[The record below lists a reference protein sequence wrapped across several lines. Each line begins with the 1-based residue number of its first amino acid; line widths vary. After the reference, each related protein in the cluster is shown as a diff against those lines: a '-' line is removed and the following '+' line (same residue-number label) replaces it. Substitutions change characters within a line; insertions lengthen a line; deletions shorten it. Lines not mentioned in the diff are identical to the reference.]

1 MPLLDHMA
9 WFGSKFNL
17 FLVYFVPFDWK
28 FNSSHSSHSPLETT
42 FSLKPTGMW
51 SVSPARWVIKVTSS
65 ISWKTSRF
73 SFTVDTLVKK
83 QSHSMRATRHAY
95 CLPVLWNGAVSVQ
108 DVVNPTSDPWLAIL
122 WVNQGGI
129 FCWNRMGDIQ
139 LSLILP
145 LQSSAFSKKNV
156 QSIPQQQWWK
166 TGLCLETWVTFEDFL
181 GYLHHLHTMWAGP
194 AGFLKGNKMSSQWH
208 HFYLYAL
215 LSGAK

>member
-17 FLVYFVPFDWK
+17 FLVYVVPFDWK
-28 FNSSHSSHSPLETT
+28 FNGSHSSHSPLETT

-65 ISWKTSRF
+65 ISWRTSRF
-73 SFTVDTLVKK
+73 LFTVDALVKK
-83 QSHSMRATRHAY
+83 QSHSMRVTRHAY
-95 CLPVLWNGAVSVQ
+95 CLPALWNGAVSVQ
-108 DVVNPTSDPWLAIL
+108 DVVNPTSDPWLVTL

-145 LQSSAFSKKNV
+145 LQSSAFSNKECPVNPPATMTKDRFVFVDMSHLWRLSGLLTSSSYSVGWSSRVPERQENV
-156 QSIPQQQWWK
+156 QS
-166 TGLCLETWVTFEDFL
+166 VASFL
-181 GYLHHLHTMWAGP
+181 FVMH
-194 AGFLKGNKMSSQWH
+194 
-208 HFYLYAL
+208 
-215 LSGAK
+215 